1 MCGPSGSGKST
12 WVAEQIEDAK
22 VTSKVVSRDAVRFST
37 LKDGED
43 YFAHEN
49 EVFEE
54 FCKQINAALAD
65 KTGPT
70 NVFVDATHLNE
81 KSRNKTL
88 DKLDLEGVDLY
99 AVSFEVP
106 VEICLEQNEF
116 RSGRAYVP
124 RSVIRRMCAQFD
136 PPHNGEK
143 YEYTILT
150 VVNEE
155 DNE

>member
-1 MCGPSGSGKST
+1 MLFRS
-12 WVAEQIEDAK
+12 
-22 VTSKVVSRDAVRFST
+22 
-37 LKDGED
+37 
-43 YFAHEN
+43 
-49 EVFEE
+49 
-54 FCKQINAALAD
+54 KQINAALAD
-65 KTGPT
+65 KTGPA

-150 VVNEE
+150 VVNKE